1 MAWRCRFLAA
11 RPSQDGRV
19 VAENDLVKNCRV
31 HPTHWLISTQVMVQ
45 GDEAPLDWAALQDV
59 CAYEGFGEV
68 HGEEGDGADGDGAED
83 SSDSDSDASD
93 SSGGEP
99 LFGPVAPPRVEADL

>member
-1 MAWRCRFLAA
+1 MAWRYL
-11 RPSQDGRV
+11 
-19 VAENDLVKNCRV
+19 
-31 HPTHWLISTQVMVQ
+31 THWLISTQVVEAEELRVMVQ

-59 CAYEGFGEV
+59 CAYEGFGEAV
-68 HGEEGDGADGDGAED
+68 GDASPPPEDGSGDGGDSAAAAS
-83 SSDSDSDASD
+83 SSDSNSDASD